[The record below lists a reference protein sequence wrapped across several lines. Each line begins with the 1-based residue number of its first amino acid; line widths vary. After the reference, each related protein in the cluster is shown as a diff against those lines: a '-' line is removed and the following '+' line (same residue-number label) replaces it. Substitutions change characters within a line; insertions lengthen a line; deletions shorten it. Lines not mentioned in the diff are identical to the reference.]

1 MGSFGS
7 KAETPQEQMKS
18 YKREV
23 DRAVRELDRER
34 TKMERQNERLAMD
47 IRKAAKNNQVRR
59 CARVRRR
66 STCAILASA
75 VYAVN
80 SCFTVL
86 LQTAVVKIMA
96 KDYVRV
102 KR

>member
-34 TKMERQNERLAMD
+34 VKMERQNERLAQD
-47 IRKAAKNNQVRR
+47 IRKAAKNNQVSREASVPNLGNATKPGSASYCFREHPALFSSDCRR
-59 CARVRRR
+59 
-66 STCAILASA
+66 
-75 VYAVN
+75 
-80 SCFTVL
+80 
-86 LQTAVVKIMA
+86 QW
-96 KDYVRV
+96 
-102 KR
+102 

>member
-34 TKMERQNERLAMD
+34 VKMERQNERLAQD
-47 IRKAAKNNQVRR
+47 IRKAAKANQVR
-59 CARVRRR
+59 
-66 STCAILASA
+66 SA
-75 VYAVN
+75 GHA
-80 SCFTVL
+80 CRAAFG
-86 LQTAVVKIMA
+86 
-96 KDYVRV
+96 
-102 KR
+102 